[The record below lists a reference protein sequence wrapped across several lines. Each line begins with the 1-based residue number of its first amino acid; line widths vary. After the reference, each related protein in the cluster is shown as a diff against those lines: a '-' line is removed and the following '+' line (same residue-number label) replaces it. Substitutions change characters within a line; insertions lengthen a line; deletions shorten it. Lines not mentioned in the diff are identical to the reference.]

1 MMKFGPADNK
11 EALEF
16 AIEELRADV
25 QYEVLRAMKQAG
37 MSQADLARK
46 LGVSQAWVSQILGDD
61 ANLTVESLA
70 KVFLALGGQCH
81 FSARPMEAHFAQAF
95 GDGCKD
101 VPRSWQENV
110 HSAPVDRR
118 SELET
123 TTKKLM
129 QVIHSGCRDRRSVV
143 FTNDNG
149 REVRERLAVTA

>member
-1 MMKFGPADNK
+1 MKFGPMDSK

-46 LGVSQAWVSQILGDD
+46 LGVSQAWVSQMLGDD

-81 FSARPMEAHFAQAF
+81 FSARPLEAHFAQAF
-95 GDGCKD
+95 GDSSKD
-101 VPRSWQENV
+101 VHRNWQENV
-110 HSAPVDRR
+110 PSGPVDRR

-123 TTKKLM
+123 TTRKLM
-129 QVIHSGCRDRRSVV
+129 QVIHSGCKDRRFVV

-149 REVRERLAVTA
+149 YEIGERLAATA